1 MKSKTLL
8 LLCLFS
14 GIGLIQLSAQAWP
27 PPPPDNK
34 NGTGSVVTLE
44 TINGYS
50 VPVFSSNGQLIDW
63 LAGDV
68 TAHYV
73 RHYKNGVWLSEIAD
87 FYGEV
92 VSVGL
97 DFNSG
102 TGEEFSIKDQYKT
115 RDIGLS
121 GDGHFSAKGN
131 QGSRIILFYHFD
143 FFWSGEPLY
152 STFTGFTVTLVKAV
166 KQ

>member
-1 MKSKTLL
+1 MT
-8 LLCLFS
+8 
-14 GIGLIQLSAQAWP
+14 QLSAQAWP

-44 TINGYS
+44 TS
-50 VPVFSSNGQLIDW
+50 EFSEPVFSSEGQIIDW
-63 LAGDV
+63 LAGPI

-87 FYGEV
+87 FYGEL

-97 DFNSG
+97 DFESG
-102 TGEEFSIKDQYKT
+102 TGEVFRLKDQYKT
-115 RDIGLS
+115 RDVGVN
-121 GDGHFSAKGN
+121 GDGHIIAKGN
-131 QGSRIILFYHFD
+131 LGTYLNIFYHIEIY
-143 FFWSGEPLY
+143 WSGEPLY
-152 STFTGFTVTLVKAV
+152 SDFLGMDFILVKAV

>member
-1 MKSKTLL
+1 MKTKTFLL
-8 LLCLFS
+8 VCLFL

-34 NGTGSVVTLE
+34 NHTGSVVTME
-44 TINGYS
+44 TYGDYS
-50 VPVFSSNGQLIDW
+50 APVFSSDGQLIDW
-63 LAGDV
+63 LAGSV

-102 TGEEFSIKDQYKT
+102 TGEVFSIKDQYKT
-115 RDIGLS
+115 REVGVN

-131 QGSRIILFYHFD
+131 QGSHIILFYHFD
-143 FFWSGEPLY
+143 FFWSSEPLY
-152 STFTGFTVTLVKAV
+152 SDFLGFTVTLVKAV